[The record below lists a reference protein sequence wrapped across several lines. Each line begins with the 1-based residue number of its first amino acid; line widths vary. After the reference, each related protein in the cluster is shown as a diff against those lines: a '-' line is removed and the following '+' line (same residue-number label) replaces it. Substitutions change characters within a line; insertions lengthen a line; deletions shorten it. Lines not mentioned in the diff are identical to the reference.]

1 MEDAMARKIAINGF
15 GRIGRCVLRA
25 LKEQG
30 THDLD
35 VVAINDLTDA
45 KTLAHLLRHDSV
57 HGRFDADVKVTEK
70 GLNVAGDEIAVF
82 AEKDPAKLPWKALG
96 VDVVLECT
104 GRFTDAAGCGKHL
117 EAGAKRVLLSAP
129 TKGEE
134 DKDIL
139 TLVYG
144 VNHTSYDPSKHRILS
159 NASCTTNCLAPMAK
173 VLHESFGIVKGQ
185 MTTVH
190 SYTND
195 QVILDAPHKDL
206 RRARAAANSMIPT
219 STGAARAVGLVLPD
233 LKGRLDGFAIRVPT
247 MDVSM
252 VILSANVGRRTS
264 KEEVNNAL
272 RAAANGPLKGV
283 LAVSDEP
290 LVSCDYIG
298 NPASSTVDL
307 ALTQVIDGDF
317 VSVSSWYDNE
327 WGFSVRMLDVMK
339 YLGSVEG

>member
-1 MEDAMARKIAINGF
+1 MARKIAINGF

-25 LKEQG
+25 LKQQG

-82 AEKDPAKLPWKALG
+82 AEKDPSKLPWKALG

-117 EAGAKRVLLSAP
+117 EAGARRVLLSAP

-134 DKDIL
+134 DKEIL
-139 TLVYG
+139 TVVYG
-144 VNHTSYDPSKHRILS
+144 VNHTSYDPSKHRIVS

-173 VLHESFGIVKGQ
+173 VLHEGFGIVKGQ

-206 RRARAAANSMIPT
+206 RRGRAAATSMIPT
-219 STGAARAVGLVLPD
+219 STGAARAVGLVLPE

-247 MDVSM
+247 SDVSM
-252 VILSANVGRRTS
+252 VILSAQVGRRTS

-339 YLGSVEG
+339 YLASVEG

>member
-1 MEDAMARKIAINGF
+1 MARKIAINGF

-25 LKEQG
+25 LKQQG

-57 HGRFDADVKVTEK
+57 HGHFNVDVKVTDK
-70 GLNVAGDEIAVF
+70 GLNVGGDEIAVF
-82 AEKDPAKLPWKALG
+82 AEKDPTKLPWKSLG

>member
-1 MEDAMARKIAINGF
+1 
-15 GRIGRCVLRA
+15 
-25 LKEQG
+25 
-30 THDLD
+30 
-35 VVAINDLTDA
+35 
-45 KTLAHLLRHDSV
+45 
-57 HGRFDADVKVTEK
+57 
-70 GLNVAGDEIAVF
+70 
-82 AEKDPAKLPWKALG
+82 
-96 VDVVLECT
+96 
-104 GRFTDAAGCGKHL
+104 
-117 EAGAKRVLLSAP
+117 
-129 TKGEE
+129 
-134 DKDIL
+134 
-139 TLVYG
+139 
-144 VNHTSYDPSKHRILS
+144 
-159 NASCTTNCLAPMAK
+159 
-173 VLHESFGIVKGQ
+173 
-185 MTTVH
+185 
-190 SYTND
+190 
-195 QVILDAPHKDL
+195 
-206 RRARAAANSMIPT
+206 
-219 STGAARAVGLVLPD
+219 
-233 LKGRLDGFAIRVPT
+233 

>member
-1 MEDAMARKIAINGF
+1 MARKIAINGF

-25 LKEQG
+25 LVKSG
-30 THDLD
+30 SKDLD
-35 VVAINDLTDA
+35 IVAINDLTDA
-45 KTLAHLLRHDSV
+45 KTLAHLLKHDSV
-57 HGRFDADVKVTEK
+57 HGRFDADVKLIEG
-70 GLNVAGDEIAVF
+70 GLSVNGDEIKIF
-82 AEKDPAKLPWKALG
+82 AEKDPAKLPWRDLG

-104 GRFTDAAGCGKHL
+104 GKFTDAAGCGKHL

-129 TKGEE
+129 TKGENDTE
-134 DKDIL
+134 IF

-144 VNHTSYDPSKHRILS
+144 VNHHDYDPAKHRIVS

-173 VLHESFGIVKGQ
+173 VLHETFGIVKGQ

-195 QVILDAPHKDL
+195 QVILDLPHKDL
-206 RRARAAANSMIPT
+206 RRARAAAMSMIPT
-219 STGAARAVGLVLPD
+219 STGAARAVGLVLPA
-233 LKGRLDGFAIRVPT
+233 LKGKLDGFAVRVPT
-247 MDVSM
+247 PDVSM
-252 VILSANVGRRTS
+252 VIL
-264 KEEVNNAL
+264 NAQIAKKTTKDEL
-272 RAAANGPLKGV
+272 NAALKAASEGALAGV
-283 LAVSDEP
+283 LAVSNEP
-290 LVSCDYIG
+290 LVSNDYIG

-339 YLGSVEG
+339 HLVSREG

>member
-1 MEDAMARKIAINGF
+1 
-15 GRIGRCVLRA
+15 
-25 LKEQG
+25 
-30 THDLD
+30 
-35 VVAINDLTDA
+35 
-45 KTLAHLLRHDSV
+45 
-57 HGRFDADVKVTEK
+57 
-70 GLNVAGDEIAVF
+70 
-82 AEKDPAKLPWKALG
+82 
-96 VDVVLECT
+96 
-104 GRFTDAAGCGKHL
+104 
-117 EAGAKRVLLSAP
+117 
-129 TKGEE
+129 
-134 DKDIL
+134 
-139 TLVYG
+139 
-144 VNHTSYDPSKHRILS
+144 
-159 NASCTTNCLAPMAK
+159 
-173 VLHESFGIVKGQ
+173 
-185 MTTVH
+185 VH

-339 YLGSVEG
+339 YLASVEG

>member
-1 MEDAMARKIAINGF
+1 MARKIAINGF

-25 LKEQG
+25 LKQQG

-57 HGRFDADVKVTEK
+57 HGHFNVDVKVTDK
-70 GLNVAGDEIAVF
+70 GLNVGGDEIAVF
-82 AEKDPAKLPWKALG
+82 AEKDPTKLPWKELG
-96 VDVVLECT
+96 VDMVLECT
-104 GRFTDAAGCGKHL
+104 GRFTDAAGCGKHI
-117 EAGAKRVLLSAP
+117 EAGARRVLLSAP
-129 TKGEE
+129 TKGEA
-134 DKDIL
+134 DTDIL

-144 VNHTSYDPSKHRILS
+144 VNHTSYDPSKYRIIS

-173 VLHESFGIVKGQ
+173 VLHETLGIVKGQ

-206 RRARAAANSMIPT
+206 RRARAAATSMIPT
-219 STGAARAVGLVLPD
+219 STGAARAVGLVLPE

-247 MDVSM
+247 VDVSM
-252 VILSANVGRRTS
+252 VILSAQVGRRTS

-272 RAAANGPLKGV
+272 RAAAAGPLKGV

-339 YLGSVEG
+339 YLASVEG

>member
-1 MEDAMARKIAINGF
+1 MARKIAINGF

-25 LKEQG
+25 LKQQG

-57 HGRFDADVKVTEK
+57 HGRFDADVRVTEK

-82 AEKDPAKLPWKALG
+82 AEKDPSKLPWKALG

>member
-1 MEDAMARKIAINGF
+1 MARKIAINGF

-25 LKEQG
+25 LKQQG

-82 AEKDPAKLPWKALG
+82 AEKDPSKLPWKALG